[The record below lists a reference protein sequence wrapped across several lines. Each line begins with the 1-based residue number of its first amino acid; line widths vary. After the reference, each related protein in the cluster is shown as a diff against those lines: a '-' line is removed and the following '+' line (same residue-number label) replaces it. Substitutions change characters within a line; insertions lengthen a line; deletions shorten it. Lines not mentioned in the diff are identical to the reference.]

1 MNISKLEIFGFKSF
15 AKKETVLFN
24 SGITGIVGPNGCG
37 KTNIVDAIRWVLG
50 EQKTKRLRSS
60 KMEEV
65 IFNGASNVK
74 PLGLCEVFLTIE
86 NNKGL
91 LPVEYSEVEIG
102 RRLYRSGES
111 EYFINRN
118 NCRLKDISNLFVDT
132 GLTSDAYSVI
142 ELNMIEQIL
151 SDKDDSRR
159 NMFEEAAGVNKYKA
173 KRRST
178 LKKFDL
184 NSRDLERIDDI
195 IVEIQ
200 IQVKALDL
208 QLKRFKRHE
217 KLTNELQELEIDLA
231 SARAND
237 LANIIAPLEE
247 MLKKKNKLLQ
257 KNTSKKEVESVEFDN
272 ARDLYLKEKESLSKM
287 KAKVDNLTEKLLS
300 EIQEKNQESSRGV
313 GLLEDELQKKISQL
327 NQFDKDYIKI
337 VSNQD
342 VTKSLSDE
350 SKEKFKNKN
359 YTVIETDKK
368 YEKLKASIQDY
379 KDKIDKYR
387 KEQEFDFSKMDE
399 SIKKIKDKINNSN
412 LELENKENEV
422 NKAFIKMESIRAKLD
437 SDKFSKDDLFYEIKE
452 AEMKIAESKIKKT
465 QIEQNIIEKFGS
477 NVKLK
482 KLKEYNISDMVFRV
496 EKIKRSIDSI
506 GPINWAVKDEYE
518 EKSSRLN
525 NLLEQK
531 SDLIDAENNLKEA
544 IKKIDNVAQKQFLD
558 TYDKVKENFE
568 TMFTVFFN
576 GGKGSIELSDPSDP
590 LNSDIN
596 IFAQPPGKRN
606 NSLKMLSAGE
616 KSLTAIALL
625 FSIYQYKPS
634 PFCILDEIDAPLDD
648 INIKKFTDVFELWKT
663 GGALEIEEIK
673 KNDDEYHFNVTR
685 CKYAEMYNE
694 MGLKDIGQLL
704 SCNRD
709 YNFSVGFDKNLIL
722 ERKKTIMEGHS
733 CCTFRYSNKEKT

>member
-1 MNISKLEIFGFKSF
+1 MHISKLEIFGFKSF

-60 KMEEV
+60 KMEDV

-159 NMFEEAAGVNKYKA
+159 QMFEEAAGVNKYKA
-173 KRRST
+173 KRRSAM
-178 LKKFDL
+178 KKFDL

-195 IVEIQ
+195 IVEIE
-200 IQVKALDL
+200 IQVKGLDL

-217 KLTNELQELEIDLA
+217 KLTSELKDLEIGLA
-231 SARAND
+231 SARIND
-237 LANIIAPLEE
+237 LNNIIVPLEE
-247 MLKKKNKLLQ
+247 MLKKKNKVLQ

-272 ARDLYLKEKESLSKM
+272 SRNEYLKEKESLSKM
-287 KAKVDNLTEKLLS
+287 KAKVDKLTEKLLS
-300 EIQEKNQESSRGV
+300 EIQEKNQESSKGV
-313 GLLEDELQKKISQL
+313 GLLEDELQKKINQL

-350 SKEKFKNKN
+350 SREKFKNKN

-399 SIKKIKDKINNSN
+399 SIKKIQDQINSNN
-412 LELENKENEV
+412 LELEKKENDV

-452 AEMKIAESKIKKT
+452 SEMKIAESKIKKT
-465 QIEQNIIEKFGS
+465 QIEQNIIEKFGNDIVLS
-477 NVKLK
+477 D
-482 KLKEYNISDMVFRV
+482 LKEYNISDMVFRL

-506 GPINWAVKDEYE
+506 GPINWAVKDEHE
-518 EKSSRLN
+518 EKTARLN
-525 NLLEQK
+525 NLLQQRT
-531 SDLIDAENNLKEA
+531 DLIDAENNLKEA
-544 IKKIDNVAQKQFLD
+544 IKKIDLVAQDQFLD
-558 TYDKVKENFE
+558 TYNRVKENFE
-568 TMFTVFFN
+568 KMFTVFFN
-576 GGKGSIELSDPSDP
+576 GGKGTLELSDTNNP

-648 INIKKFTDVFELWKT
+648 INIIKFTDVIKNYSKT
-663 GGALEIEEIK
+663 TQFIM
-673 KNDDEYHFNVTR
+673 VTHNKLTMESAD
-685 CKYAEMYNE
+685 CIYGVTSEKQGISKLMSV
-694 MGLKDIGQLL
+694 D
-704 SCNRD
+704 
-709 YNFSVGFDKNLIL
+709 FS
-722 ERKKTIMEGHS
+722 
-733 CCTFRYSNKEKT
+733 

>member
-15 AKKETVLFN
+15 AKKETILFN

-159 NMFEEAAGVNKYKA
+159 KMFEEAAGVNKYKS
-173 KRRST
+173 KRQSA

-200 IQVKALDL
+200 LQVKALDL

-217 KLTNELQELEIDLA
+217 KLSSELKELEIDLS
-231 SARAND
+231 SARIMD
-237 LANIIAPLEE
+237 LDNIIVPLES
-247 MLKKKNKLLQ
+247 MLKKKNTLLK

-272 ARDLYLKEKESLSKM
+272 ARDAYLKEKEELSKM
-287 KAKVDNLTEKLLS
+287 KAKIDKLTENLLS
-300 EIQEKNQESSRGV
+300 EIQEKNQESSKGV
-313 GLLEDELQKKISQL
+313 GLLEDELQKKINQL

-337 VSNQD
+337 VSNKD
-342 VTKSLSDE
+342 VTKTLSTE

-368 YEKLKASIQDY
+368 YDKLKASIKDY

-387 KEQEFDFSKMDE
+387 KDKEFDFSKMDE
-399 SIKKIKDKINNSN
+399 SIKNIQDKINSN
-412 LELENKENEV
+412 NLDLEKKENDV
-422 NKAFIKMESIRAKLD
+422 NKAFINMETIRAKLD

-452 AEMKIAESKIKKT
+452 AEMKIAESNLKKS
-465 QIEQNIIEKFGS
+465 QIMQTMVEKFGKDI
-477 NVKLK
+477 KLK
-482 KLKEYNISDMVFRV
+482 SLKEYNISDMVFRV
-496 EKIKRSIDSI
+496 EKIKRSIESI
-506 GPINWAVKDEYE
+506 GPINWAVKDEHE
-518 EKSSRLN
+518 EKSARLN
-525 NLLEQK
+525 NLLNQK

-544 IKKIDNVAQKQFLD
+544 IKKIDNIAQEQFFE
-558 TYDKVKENFE
+558 TYNKVRDNFE
-568 TMFTVFFN
+568 KMFTVFFN
-576 GGKGSIELSDPSDP
+576 GGKGSLELSDPDDP

-648 INIKKFTDVFELWKT
+648 INIKKFTDVIKDYSKT
-663 GGALEIEEIK
+663 TQFIM
-673 KNDDEYHFNVTR
+673 VTHNKLTMESAD
-685 CKYAEMYNE
+685 CIYGVTAEKQGISKLMSI
-694 MGLKDIGQLL
+694 D
-704 SCNRD
+704 
-709 YNFSVGFDKNLIL
+709 FS
-722 ERKKTIMEGHS
+722 
-733 CCTFRYSNKEKT
+733 

>member
-1 MNISKLEIFGFKSF
+1 MHISKLEIFGFKSF
-15 AKKETVLFN
+15 AKKETVVFD

-60 KMEEV
+60 KMEDV

-159 NMFEEAAGVNKYKA
+159 QMFEEAAGVNKYKA
-173 KRRST
+173 KRRSA

-195 IVEIQ
+195 ILEIE

-217 KLTNELQELEIDLA
+217 KLTSELKELELDLA
-231 SARAND
+231 SARITD
-237 LANIIAPLEE
+237 LENVILPLEE
-247 MLKKKNKLLQ
+247 MLKKKNKVLQ
-257 KNTSKKEVESVEFDN
+257 KTTSKKEVESVEFDN
-272 ARDLYLKEKESLSKM
+272 SREAYLKEKESLATM
-287 KAKVDNLTEKLLS
+287 KAKVDKLTEKLLL
-300 EIQEKNQESSRGV
+300 EIQEKNLESSKGV

-342 VTKSLSDE
+342 VTKNLSDE
-350 SKEKFKNKN
+350 SREKFKNKN

-399 SIKKIKDKINNSN
+399 SIKKIQDQINSN
-412 LELENKENEV
+412 NLDLEKKENDV

-465 QIEQNIIEKFGS
+465 QIEQNIIEKFG
-477 NVKLK
+477 NDIVLRDVKD
-482 KLKEYNISDMVFRV
+482 YNISDMVFRV

-506 GPINWAVKDEYE
+506 GPINWAVKDEHE
-518 EKSSRLN
+518 EKTARLN

-531 SDLIDAENNLKEA
+531 ADLIDAENNLKEA
-544 IKKIDNVAQKQFLD
+544 IKKIDIVAQEQFFD
-558 TYDKVKENFE
+558 TYNQVKENFE

-576 GGKGSIELSDPSDP
+576 GGKGSIELSDPNDP

-648 INIKKFTDVFELWKT
+648 INIKKFTDVIKDYSKT
-663 GGALEIEEIK
+663 TQFIM
-673 KNDDEYHFNVTR
+673 VTHNKLTMESAD
-685 CKYAEMYNE
+685 CIYGVTAEKQGISKLMSI
-694 MGLKDIGQLL
+694 D
-704 SCNRD
+704 
-709 YNFSVGFDKNLIL
+709 FS
-722 ERKKTIMEGHS
+722 
-733 CCTFRYSNKEKT
+733 

>member
-231 SARAND
+231 SARTND

-257 KNTSKKEVESVEFDN
+257 KNNSKKEVESVEFDN

-287 KAKVDNLTEKLLS
+287 KAKVDDLTEKLLS

-648 INIKKFTDVFELWKT
+648 INIKKFTDVIKDYSKT
-663 GGALEIEEIK
+663 TQFIM
-673 KNDDEYHFNVTR
+673 VTHNKLTMESAD
-685 CKYAEMYNE
+685 CIYGVTAEKQGISKLMSI
-694 MGLKDIGQLL
+694 D
-704 SCNRD
+704 
-709 YNFSVGFDKNLIL
+709 FS
-722 ERKKTIMEGHS
+722 
-733 CCTFRYSNKEKT
+733 

>member
-15 AKKETVLFN
+15 AKKETILFN

-159 NMFEEAAGVNKYKA
+159 KMFEEAAGVNKYKS
-173 KRRST
+173 KRQSA

-195 IVEIQ
+195 IVEIKLK
-200 IQVKALDL
+200 VKALDL

-217 KLTNELQELEIDLA
+217 KLSSELKELEIDLS
-231 SARAND
+231 SARIMD
-237 LANIIAPLEE
+237 LDNIIVPLES
-247 MLKKKNKLLQ
+247 MLKKKNTLLK

-272 ARDLYLKEKESLSKM
+272 ARDAYLKEKEELSKM
-287 KAKVDNLTEKLLS
+287 KAKIDKLTENLLS
-300 EIQEKNQESSRGV
+300 EIQEKNQESSKGV
-313 GLLEDELQKKISQL
+313 GLLEDELQKKINQL

-337 VSNQD
+337 VSNKD
-342 VTKSLSDE
+342 ITKSLSTE

-368 YEKLKASIQDY
+368 YDKLKASIKDY

-387 KEQEFDFSKMDE
+387 KDKEFDFSKMDE
-399 SIKKIKDKINNSN
+399 SIKNIQDKINSN
-412 LELENKENEV
+412 NLDLEKKENDV
-422 NKAFIKMESIRAKLD
+422 NKAFINMETIRAKLD

-452 AEMKIAESKIKKT
+452 AEMKIAESNLKKS
-465 QIEQNIIEKFGS
+465 QIMQTMVEKFGKDI
-477 NVKLK
+477 KLK
-482 KLKEYNISDMVFRV
+482 SLKEYNISDMVFRL
-496 EKIKRSIDSI
+496 EKIKRSIESI
-506 GPINWAVKDEYE
+506 GPINWAVKDEHE
-518 EKSSRLN
+518 EKSARLN
-525 NLLEQK
+525 NLLNQK

-544 IKKIDNVAQKQFLD
+544 IKKIDNIAQEQFFE
-558 TYDKVKENFE
+558 TYNNVRDNFE

-576 GGKGSIELSDPSDP
+576 GGKGSLELSDPDDP

-648 INIKKFTDVFELWKT
+648 INIKKFTDVIKDYSKT
-663 GGALEIEEIK
+663 TQFIM
-673 KNDDEYHFNVTR
+673 VTHNKLTMESAD
-685 CKYAEMYNE
+685 CIYGVTAEKQGISKLMSI
-694 MGLKDIGQLL
+694 D
-704 SCNRD
+704 
-709 YNFSVGFDKNLIL
+709 FS
-722 ERKKTIMEGHS
+722 
-733 CCTFRYSNKEKT
+733 

>member
-15 AKKETVLFN
+15 AKKETILFN

-159 NMFEEAAGVNKYKA
+159 NMFEEAAGVNKYKS
-173 KRRST
+173 KRKSA

-217 KLTNELQELEIDLA
+217 KLTNELQELELDLA
-231 SARAND
+231 SARVAD

-272 ARDLYLKEKESLSKM
+272 ARDSYLNEKESLSKM
-287 KAKVDNLTEKLLS
+287 KAKVDSLTEKLLS

-342 VTKSLSDE
+342 VTKNLSDE

-399 SIKKIKDKINNSN
+399 SIKKIKDKINANN
-412 LELENKENEV
+412 LELENKENDV

-452 AEMKIAESKIKKT
+452 AEMKIAESKIKKN
-465 QIEQNIIEKFGS
+465 QIEQSVIEKFGS
-477 NVKLK
+477 DVKLK
-482 KLKEYNISDMVFRV
+482 HLKEYNISDMVFRI

-506 GPINWAVKDEYE
+506 GPINWAVKDEHE
-518 EKSSRLN
+518 EKSARLN
-525 NLLEQK
+525 NLLDQK

-544 IKKIDNVAQKQFLD
+544 IKKIDSVAQEQFLK
-558 TYDKVKENFE
+558 TYNEVKENFE

-576 GGKGSIELSDPSDP
+576 GGKGSIELSDGNDP

-648 INIKKFTDVFELWKT
+648 INIKKFTEVIKDYSKT
-663 GGALEIEEIK
+663 TQFIM
-673 KNDDEYHFNVTR
+673 VTHNKLTMESAD
-685 CKYAEMYNE
+685 CIYGVTAEKQGISKLMSI
-694 MGLKDIGQLL
+694 D
-704 SCNRD
+704 
-709 YNFSVGFDKNLIL
+709 FS
-722 ERKKTIMEGHS
+722 
-733 CCTFRYSNKEKT
+733 

>member
-231 SARAND
+231 SARTND

-452 AEMKIAESKIKKT
+452 AEMKIAESKIKKN
-465 QIEQNIIEKFGS
+465 QIEQNIVEKFGS

-648 INIKKFTDVFELWKT
+648 INIKKFTDVIKDYSKT
-663 GGALEIEEIK
+663 TQFIM
-673 KNDDEYHFNVTR
+673 VTHNKLTMESAD
-685 CKYAEMYNE
+685 CIYGVTAEKQGISKLMSI
-694 MGLKDIGQLL
+694 D
-704 SCNRD
+704 
-709 YNFSVGFDKNLIL
+709 FS
-722 ERKKTIMEGHS
+722 
-733 CCTFRYSNKEKT
+733 

>member
-15 AKKETVLFN
+15 AKKETILFN

-159 NMFEEAAGVNKYKA
+159 NMFEEAAGVNKYKS
-173 KRRST
+173 KRRSA

-217 KLTNELQELEIDLA
+217 KLTNELQELELDLA
-231 SARAND
+231 SARVAD

-272 ARDLYLKEKESLSKM
+272 ARDSYLNEKQSLSKM
-287 KAKVDNLTEKLLS
+287 KAKVDSLTEKLLS

-342 VTKSLSDE
+342 VTKNLSDE

-399 SIKKIKDKINNSN
+399 SIKKIKDKINANN
-412 LELENKENEV
+412 LELENKENDV

-452 AEMKIAESKIKKT
+452 AEMKIAESKIKKN
-465 QIEQNIIEKFGS
+465 QIEQSVIEKFGS
-477 NVKLK
+477 DVKLK
-482 KLKEYNISDMVFRV
+482 HLKEYNISDMVFRI

-506 GPINWAVKDEYE
+506 GPINWAVKDEHE
-518 EKSSRLN
+518 EKSARLN
-525 NLLEQK
+525 NLLDQK

-544 IKKIDNVAQKQFLD
+544 IKKIDSVAQEQFLK
-558 TYDKVKENFE
+558 TYNKVKENFE

-576 GGKGSIELSDPSDP
+576 GGKGSIELSDGNDP

-648 INIKKFTDVFELWKT
+648 INIKKFTEVIKDYSKT
-663 GGALEIEEIK
+663 TQFIM
-673 KNDDEYHFNVTR
+673 VTHNKLTMESAD
-685 CKYAEMYNE
+685 CIYGVTAEKQGISKLMSI
-694 MGLKDIGQLL
+694 D
-704 SCNRD
+704 
-709 YNFSVGFDKNLIL
+709 FS
-722 ERKKTIMEGHS
+722 
-733 CCTFRYSNKEKT
+733 

>member
-1 MNISKLEIFGFKSF
+1 MHISKLEIFGFKSF
-15 AKKETVLFN
+15 AKKETVVFD

-60 KMEEV
+60 KMEDV

-74 PLGLCEVFLTIE
+74 PLGLCEVYLTIE

-159 NMFEEAAGVNKYKA
+159 QMFEEAAGVNKYKA
-173 KRRST
+173 KRRSA

-195 IVEIQ
+195 ILEIE

-217 KLTNELQELEIDLA
+217 KLTSELKELELDLA
-231 SARAND
+231 SARITD
-237 LANIIAPLEE
+237 LENVILPLEE
-247 MLKKKNKLLQ
+247 MLKKKNKVLQ
-257 KNTSKKEVESVEFDN
+257 KTTSEKEVESVEFDN
-272 ARDLYLKEKESLSKM
+272 SREAYLKEKESLATM
-287 KAKVDNLTEKLLS
+287 KAKVDKLTEKLLL
-300 EIQEKNQESSRGV
+300 EIQEKNIESSKGV

-342 VTKSLSDE
+342 VTNSLSDE

-399 SIKKIKDKINNSN
+399 SIKKIQDQINSN
-412 LELENKENEV
+412 NLDLEKKENDV

-465 QIEQNIIEKFGS
+465 QIEQNIIEKFG
-477 NVKLK
+477 NDIVLRDVKD
-482 KLKEYNISDMVFRV
+482 YNISDMVFRV

-506 GPINWAVKDEYE
+506 GPINWAVKDEHE
-518 EKSSRLN
+518 QKTARLN

-531 SDLIDAENNLKEA
+531 ADLIDAENNLKEA
-544 IKKIDNVAQKQFLD
+544 IKKIDIVAQEQFFD
-558 TYDKVKENFE
+558 TYNQVKENFE

-576 GGKGSIELSDPSDP
+576 GGKGSIELSDPNDP

-648 INIKKFTDVFELWKT
+648 INIKKFTDVIKDYSKT
-663 GGALEIEEIK
+663 TQFIM
-673 KNDDEYHFNVTR
+673 VTHNKLTMESAD
-685 CKYAEMYNE
+685 CIYGVTAEKQGISKLMSI
-694 MGLKDIGQLL
+694 D
-704 SCNRD
+704 
-709 YNFSVGFDKNLIL
+709 FS
-722 ERKKTIMEGHS
+722 
-733 CCTFRYSNKEKT
+733 

>member
-237 LANIIAPLEE
+237 LANIITPLEE

-300 EIQEKNQESSRGV
+300 EIQEKNLESSRGV

-342 VTKSLSDE
+342 ITKSLSDE

-465 QIEQNIIEKFGS
+465 QIEQNIVEKFGS

-544 IKKIDNVAQKQFLD
+544 IKKIDDVAQKQFLD

-576 GGKGSIELSDPSDP
+576 GGKGSIELSDPIDP

-648 INIKKFTDVFELWKT
+648 INIKKFTDVIKDYSKT
-663 GGALEIEEIK
+663 TQFIM
-673 KNDDEYHFNVTR
+673 VTHNKLTMESAD
-685 CKYAEMYNE
+685 CIYGVTAEKQGISKLMSI
-694 MGLKDIGQLL
+694 D
-704 SCNRD
+704 
-709 YNFSVGFDKNLIL
+709 FS
-722 ERKKTIMEGHS
+722 
-733 CCTFRYSNKEKT
+733 

>member
-1 MNISKLEIFGFKSF
+1 MHISKLEIFGFKSF

-60 KMEEV
+60 KMEDV

-74 PLGLCEVFLTIE
+74 PLGLCEVYLTIE

-159 NMFEEAAGVNKYKA
+159 QMFEEAAGVNKYKA
-173 KRRST
+173 KRRSAM
-178 LKKFDL
+178 KKFDL

-195 IVEIQ
+195 IVEIE

-217 KLTNELQELEIDLA
+217 KLTNELKELELDLA
-231 SARAND
+231 SARIND
-237 LANIIAPLEE
+237 LNNIISPLEE
-247 MLKKKNKLLQ
+247 MLKKKNNLLQ
-257 KNTSKKEVESVEFDN
+257 KNTSKKEIETVEFDN
-272 ARDLYLKEKESLSKM
+272 ARDKYLNEKESLSKM
-287 KAKVDNLTEKLLS
+287 KAEVDKLTEKLLS
-300 EIQEKNQESSRGV
+300 EIQEKNQESSKGV
-313 GLLEDELQKKISQL
+313 GLLEDELQKKIEQL
-327 NQFDKDYIKI
+327 NQFDTDYIKI
-337 VSNQD
+337 VSECN
-342 VTKSLSDE
+342 E
-350 SKEKFKNKN
+350 CGKNI
-359 YTVIETDKK
+359 IETDKK
-368 YEKLKASIQDY
+368 YEKLKASIEDY
-379 KDKIDKYR
+379 RDKIDEYK
-387 KEQEFDFSKMDE
+387 KEKEFDFSKMDA
-399 SIKKIKDKINNSN
+399 SIKKIQDQINSNN

-437 SDKFSKDDLFYEIKE
+437 SEKFSKDDLFYEIKE

-465 QIEQNIIEKFGS
+465 QIEQNISEKFGNDVVFS
-477 NVKLK
+477 D
-482 KLKEYNISDMVFRV
+482 LKEYNISDMVFRV

-506 GPINWAVKDEYE
+506 GPINWAVKDEHE
-518 EKSSRLN
+518 EKTERLN
-525 NLLEQK
+525 NLLQQR

-544 IKKIDNVAQKQFLD
+544 IKKIDIVAEEQFLD
-558 TYDKVKENFE
+558 TYNQVKENFE
-568 TMFTVFFN
+568 KMFTVFFN
-576 GGKGSIELSDPSDP
+576 GGKGTIELSDQNDP

-648 INIKKFTDVFELWKT
+648 INIKKFTDVIKDYSKT
-663 GGALEIEEIK
+663 TQFIM
-673 KNDDEYHFNVTR
+673 VTHNKLTMESAD
-685 CKYAEMYNE
+685 CIYGVTAEKQGISKLMSI
-694 MGLKDIGQLL
+694 D
-704 SCNRD
+704 
-709 YNFSVGFDKNLIL
+709 FS
-722 ERKKTIMEGHS
+722 
-733 CCTFRYSNKEKT
+733 

>member
-231 SARAND
+231 SARTND

-387 KEQEFDFSKMDE
+387 REQEFDFSKMDE
-399 SIKKIKDKINNSN
+399 SIKKIKDKINKSN

-465 QIEQNIIEKFGS
+465 QIEQNIVEKFGS

-648 INIKKFTDVFELWKT
+648 INIKKFTDVIKDYSKT
-663 GGALEIEEIK
+663 TQFIM
-673 KNDDEYHFNVTR
+673 VTHNKLTMESAD
-685 CKYAEMYNE
+685 CIYGVTAEKQGISKLMSI
-694 MGLKDIGQLL
+694 D
-704 SCNRD
+704 
-709 YNFSVGFDKNLIL
+709 FS
-722 ERKKTIMEGHS
+722 
-733 CCTFRYSNKEKT
+733 

>member
-1 MNISKLEIFGFKSF
+1 MHISKLEIFGFKSF
-15 AKKETVLFN
+15 AKKETVVFD

-60 KMEEV
+60 KMEDV

-159 NMFEEAAGVNKYKA
+159 QMFEEAAGVNKYKA
-173 KRRST
+173 KRKSALR
-178 LKKFDL
+178 KFDL

-195 IVEIQ
+195 ILEIE

-217 KLTNELQELEIDLA
+217 KLTSELKELELDLA
-231 SARAND
+231 SARMTD
-237 LANIIAPLEE
+237 LENVILPLEE
-247 MLKKKNKLLQ
+247 MLKKKNKVLQ
-257 KNTSKKEVESVEFDN
+257 KTNSKKEVESVEFDN
-272 ARDLYLKEKESLSKM
+272 SREAYLKEKESLATM
-287 KAKVDNLTEKLLS
+287 KAKVDKLTEKLLL
-300 EIQEKNQESSRGV
+300 EIQEKNLESSKGV

-342 VTKSLSDE
+342 VTNSLSDE
-350 SKEKFKNKN
+350 SKEKFKNNN

-368 YEKLKASIQDY
+368 YEKLKASIEDY

-399 SIKKIKDKINNSN
+399 SIKKIQDQINSNN
-412 LELENKENEV
+412 LELEKKENDV

-465 QIEQNIIEKFGS
+465 QIEQNIIEKFG
-477 NVKLK
+477 NDVVLRDVKD
-482 KLKEYNISDMVFRV
+482 YNISDMVFRV

-506 GPINWAVKDEYE
+506 GPINWAVKDEHE
-518 EKSSRLN
+518 EKTARLN

-531 SDLIDAENNLKEA
+531 ADLIDAENNLKEA
-544 IKKIDNVAQKQFLD
+544 IKKIDMVAQEQFFD
-558 TYDKVKENFE
+558 TYNQVKENFE
-568 TMFTVFFN
+568 KMFTVFFN
-576 GGKGSIELSDPSDP
+576 GGKGSIELSDPNDP

-606 NSLKMLSAGE
+606 NTLKMLSAGE
-616 KSLTAIALL
+616 KSLTAIPLL

-648 INIKKFTDVFELWKT
+648 INIKKFTDVIKDYSKT
-663 GGALEIEEIK
+663 TQFIM
-673 KNDDEYHFNVTR
+673 VTHNKLTMESAD
-685 CKYAEMYNE
+685 CIYGVTAEKQGISKLMSI
-694 MGLKDIGQLL
+694 D
-704 SCNRD
+704 
-709 YNFSVGFDKNLIL
+709 FS
-722 ERKKTIMEGHS
+722 
-733 CCTFRYSNKEKT
+733 

>member
-1 MNISKLEIFGFKSF
+1 MHISKLEIFGFKSF

-24 SGITGIVGPNGCG
+24 SGIIGIVGRNGCG

-60 KMEEV
+60 KMEDV

-86 NNKGL
+86 NNRGL
-91 LPVEYSEVEIG
+91 LPVEFSEVEIG

-159 NMFEEAAGVNKYKA
+159 QMFEEAAGVNKYKA
-173 KRRST
+173 KRRSAM
-178 LKKFDL
+178 KKFDL

-195 IVEIQ
+195 IVEIE

-217 KLTNELQELEIDLA
+217 KLTNELKELELDLA
-231 SARAND
+231 SARIND
-237 LANIIAPLEE
+237 LNNIIRPLEE
-247 MLKKKNKLLQ
+247 MLKKKNSLLQ
-257 KNTSKKEVESVEFDN
+257 KNTSKKEIETVEFDN
-272 ARDLYLKEKESLSKM
+272 ARDKYLNEKESLSKM
-287 KAKVDNLTEKLLS
+287 KAEVDKLTEKLLS
-300 EIQEKNQESSRGV
+300 EIQEKNQESSKGV
-313 GLLEDELQKKISQL
+313 GLLEDELQKKIEQL
-327 NQFDKDYIKI
+327 NQFDTDYIKI
-337 VSNQD
+337 VSECN
-342 VTKSLSDE
+342 E
-350 SKEKFKNKN
+350 CGKNI
-359 YTVIETDKK
+359 IETDKK
-368 YEKLKASIQDY
+368 YEKLKASIEDY
-379 KDKIDKYR
+379 RDKIDEYK
-387 KEQEFDFSKMDE
+387 KEKEFDFSKMDA
-399 SIKKIKDKINNSN
+399 SIKKIQDQINSNN

-437 SDKFSKDDLFYEIKE
+437 SEKFSKDDLFYEIKE

-465 QIEQNIIEKFGS
+465 QIEQNISEKFGNDVVLS
-477 NVKLK
+477 D
-482 KLKEYNISDMVFRV
+482 LKEYNISDMVFRV

-506 GPINWAVKDEYE
+506 GPINWAVKDEHE
-518 EKSSRLN
+518 EKTERLN
-525 NLLEQK
+525 NLLQQR

-544 IKKIDNVAQKQFLD
+544 IKKIDIVAEEQFLD
-558 TYDKVKENFE
+558 TYNQVKENFE
-568 TMFTVFFN
+568 KMFTVFFN
-576 GGKGSIELSDPSDP
+576 GGKGTIELSDRNDP

-648 INIKKFTDVFELWKT
+648 INIKKFTDVIKDYSKT
-663 GGALEIEEIK
+663 TQFIM
-673 KNDDEYHFNVTR
+673 VTHNKLTMESAD
-685 CKYAEMYNE
+685 CIYGVTAEKQGISKLMSI
-694 MGLKDIGQLL
+694 D
-704 SCNRD
+704 
-709 YNFSVGFDKNLIL
+709 FS
-722 ERKKTIMEGHS
+722 
-733 CCTFRYSNKEKT
+733 

>member
-15 AKKETVLFN
+15 AKKETILFN

-74 PLGLCEVFLTIE
+74 PLGLCEVFLTIK

-159 NMFEEAAGVNKYKA
+159 KMFEEAAGVNKYKS
-173 KRRST
+173 KRQSA

-200 IQVKALDL
+200 LQVKALDL

-217 KLTNELQELEIDLA
+217 KLSSELKELEIDLS
-231 SARAND
+231 SARIMD
-237 LANIIAPLEE
+237 LDNIIVPLES
-247 MLKKKNKLLQ
+247 MLKKKNTLLK

-272 ARDLYLKEKESLSKM
+272 ARDAYLKEKEELSKM
-287 KAKVDNLTEKLLS
+287 KAKIDKLTENLLS
-300 EIQEKNQESSRGV
+300 EIQEKNQESSKGV
-313 GLLEDELQKKISQL
+313 GLLEDELQKKINQL

-337 VSNQD
+337 VSNKD
-342 VTKSLSDE
+342 VTKTLSTE

-368 YEKLKASIQDY
+368 YDKLKASIKDY

-387 KEQEFDFSKMDE
+387 KDKEFDFSKMDE
-399 SIKKIKDKINNSN
+399 SIKNIQDKINSN
-412 LELENKENEV
+412 NLDLEKKENDV
-422 NKAFIKMESIRAKLD
+422 NKAFINMETIRAKLD

-452 AEMKIAESKIKKT
+452 AEMKIAESNLKKS
-465 QIEQNIIEKFGS
+465 QIMQAMVEKFGKDI
-477 NVKLK
+477 KLK
-482 KLKEYNISDMVFRV
+482 SLKEYNISDMVFRV
-496 EKIKRSIDSI
+496 EKIKRSIESI
-506 GPINWAVKDEYE
+506 GPINWAVKDEHE
-518 EKSSRLN
+518 EKSARLN
-525 NLLEQK
+525 NLLNQK

-544 IKKIDNVAQKQFLD
+544 IKKIDNIAQEQFFE
-558 TYDKVKENFE
+558 TYNKVRDNFE

-576 GGKGSIELSDPSDP
+576 GGKGSLELSDPDDP

-648 INIKKFTDVFELWKT
+648 INIKKFTDVIKDYSKT
-663 GGALEIEEIK
+663 TQFIM
-673 KNDDEYHFNVTR
+673 VTHNKLTMESAD
-685 CKYAEMYNE
+685 CIYGVTAEKQGISKLMSI
-694 MGLKDIGQLL
+694 D
-704 SCNRD
+704 
-709 YNFSVGFDKNLIL
+709 FS
-722 ERKKTIMEGHS
+722 
-733 CCTFRYSNKEKT
+733 

>member
-1 MNISKLEIFGFKSF
+1 
-15 AKKETVLFN
+15 
-24 SGITGIVGPNGCG
+24 
-37 KTNIVDAIRWVLG
+37 
-50 EQKTKRLRSS
+50 
-60 KMEEV
+60 
-65 IFNGASNVK
+65 
-74 PLGLCEVFLTIE
+74 
-86 NNKGL
+86 
-91 LPVEYSEVEIG
+91 
-102 RRLYRSGES
+102 
-111 EYFINRN
+111 
-118 NCRLKDISNLFVDT
+118 
-132 GLTSDAYSVI
+132 
-142 ELNMIEQIL
+142 
-151 SDKDDSRR
+151 
-159 NMFEEAAGVNKYKA
+159 MFEEAAGVNKYKA
-173 KRRST
+173 KRRSA

-195 IVEIQ
+195 ILEIE

-217 KLTNELQELEIDLA
+217 KLTSELKELELDLA
-231 SARAND
+231 SARITD
-237 LANIIAPLEE
+237 LENVILPLEE
-247 MLKKKNKLLQ
+247 MLKKKNKVLQ
-257 KNTSKKEVESVEFDN
+257 KTTSKKEVESVEFDN
-272 ARDLYLKEKESLSKM
+272 SREAYLKEKESLATM
-287 KAKVDNLTEKLLS
+287 KAKVDKLTEKLLS
-300 EIQEKNQESSRGV
+300 EIQEKNQESSKGV
-313 GLLEDELQKKISQL
+313 GLLEDELQKKINQL

-350 SKEKFKNKN
+350 SREKFKNKN

-399 SIKKIKDKINNSN
+399 SIKKIQDQINSN
-412 LELENKENEV
+412 NLDLEKKENDV

-465 QIEQNIIEKFGS
+465 QIEQNIIEKFG
-477 NVKLK
+477 NDVVLRDVKD
-482 KLKEYNISDMVFRV
+482 YNISDMVFRV

-506 GPINWAVKDEYE
+506 GPINWAVKDEHE
-518 EKSSRLN
+518 EKTARLN

-531 SDLIDAENNLKEA
+531 ADLIDAENNLKEA
-544 IKKIDNVAQKQFLD
+544 IKKIDIVAQEQFFD
-558 TYDKVKENFE
+558 TYNQVKENFE

-576 GGKGSIELSDPSDP
+576 GGKGSIELSDPNDP

-648 INIKKFTDVFELWKT
+648 INIKKFTDVIKDYSKT
-663 GGALEIEEIK
+663 TQFIM
-673 KNDDEYHFNVTR
+673 VTHNKLTMESAD
-685 CKYAEMYNE
+685 CIYGVTAEKQGISKLMSI
-694 MGLKDIGQLL
+694 D
-704 SCNRD
+704 
-709 YNFSVGFDKNLIL
+709 FS
-722 ERKKTIMEGHS
+722 
-733 CCTFRYSNKEKT
+733 

>member
-173 KRRST
+173 KRKST

-231 SARAND
+231 SARTND

-465 QIEQNIIEKFGS
+465 QIEQNIVEKFGS

-648 INIKKFTDVFELWKT
+648 INIKKFTDVIKDYSKT
-663 GGALEIEEIK
+663 TQFIM
-673 KNDDEYHFNVTR
+673 VTHNKLTMESAD
-685 CKYAEMYNE
+685 CIYGVTAEKQGISKLMSI
-694 MGLKDIGQLL
+694 D
-704 SCNRD
+704 
-709 YNFSVGFDKNLIL
+709 FS
-722 ERKKTIMEGHS
+722 
-733 CCTFRYSNKEKT
+733 

>member
-15 AKKETVLFN
+15 AKKETILFN

-159 NMFEEAAGVNKYKA
+159 NMFEEAAGVNKYKS
-173 KRRST
+173 KRRSA

-217 KLTNELQELEIDLA
+217 KLTNELQELELDLA
-231 SARAND
+231 SARVAD

-272 ARDLYLKEKESLSKM
+272 ARDSYLNEKESLSKM
-287 KAKVDNLTEKLLS
+287 KAKVDSLTEKLLS

-342 VTKSLSDE
+342 VTKNLSDE

-399 SIKKIKDKINNSN
+399 SIKKIKDKINANN
-412 LELENKENEV
+412 LELEKKENDV

-452 AEMKIAESKIKKT
+452 AEMKIAESKIKKN
-465 QIEQNIIEKFGS
+465 QIEQSFIEKFGS
-477 NVKLK
+477 DVKLK
-482 KLKEYNISDMVFRV
+482 HLKEYNISDMVFRI

-506 GPINWAVKDEYE
+506 GPINWAVKDEHE
-518 EKSSRLN
+518 EKSARLN
-525 NLLEQK
+525 NLLDQK

-544 IKKIDNVAQKQFLD
+544 IKKIDSVAQEQFLK
-558 TYDKVKENFE
+558 TYNEVKENFE

-576 GGKGSIELSDPSDP
+576 GGKGSIELSDGNDP

-648 INIKKFTDVFELWKT
+648 INIKKFTEVIKDYSKT
-663 GGALEIEEIK
+663 TQFIM
-673 KNDDEYHFNVTR
+673 VTHNKLTMESAD
-685 CKYAEMYNE
+685 CIYGVTAEKQGISKLMSI
-694 MGLKDIGQLL
+694 D
-704 SCNRD
+704 
-709 YNFSVGFDKNLIL
+709 FS
-722 ERKKTIMEGHS
+722 
-733 CCTFRYSNKEKT
+733 

>member
-15 AKKETVLFN
+15 AKKETILFN

-159 NMFEEAAGVNKYKA
+159 KMFEEAAGVNKYKS
-173 KRRST
+173 KRQSA

-200 IQVKALDL
+200 LQVKALDL

-217 KLTNELQELEIDLA
+217 KLSSELKELEIDLS
-231 SARAND
+231 SARIMD
-237 LANIIAPLEE
+237 LDNIIVPLES
-247 MLKKKNKLLQ
+247 MLKKKNTLLK

-272 ARDLYLKEKESLSKM
+272 ARDAYLKEKEELSKM
-287 KAKVDNLTEKLLS
+287 KAKIDKLTENLLS
-300 EIQEKNQESSRGV
+300 EIQEKNQESSKGV
-313 GLLEDELQKKISQL
+313 GLLEDELQKKINQL

-337 VSNQD
+337 VSNKD
-342 VTKSLSDE
+342 VTKTLSTE

-368 YEKLKASIQDY
+368 YDKLKASIKDY

-387 KEQEFDFSKMDE
+387 KDKEFDFSKMDE
-399 SIKKIKDKINNSN
+399 SIKNIQDKINSN
-412 LELENKENEV
+412 NLDLEKKENDV
-422 NKAFIKMESIRAKLD
+422 NKAFINMETIRAKLD

-452 AEMKIAESKIKKT
+452 AEMKIAESNLKKS
-465 QIEQNIIEKFGS
+465 QIMQTMVEKFGKDI
-477 NVKLK
+477 KLK
-482 KLKEYNISDMVFRV
+482 SLKEYNISDMVFRL
-496 EKIKRSIDSI
+496 EKIKRSIESI
-506 GPINWAVKDEYE
+506 GPINWAVKDEHE
-518 EKSSRLN
+518 EKSARLN
-525 NLLEQK
+525 NLLNQK

-544 IKKIDNVAQKQFLD
+544 IKKIDNIAQEQFFE
-558 TYDKVKENFE
+558 TYNKVRDNFE

-576 GGKGSIELSDPSDP
+576 GGKGSLELSDPDNP

-648 INIKKFTDVFELWKT
+648 INIKKFTDVIKDYSKT
-663 GGALEIEEIK
+663 TQFIM
-673 KNDDEYHFNVTR
+673 VTHNKLTMESAD
-685 CKYAEMYNE
+685 CIYGVTAEKQGISKLMSI
-694 MGLKDIGQLL
+694 D
-704 SCNRD
+704 
-709 YNFSVGFDKNLIL
+709 FS
-722 ERKKTIMEGHS
+722 
-733 CCTFRYSNKEKT
+733 

>member
-237 LANIIAPLEE
+237 LANIITPLEE

-300 EIQEKNQESSRGV
+300 EIQEKNLESSRGV

-422 NKAFIKMESIRAKLD
+422 NKAFIRMESIRAKLD

-465 QIEQNIIEKFGS
+465 QIEQNIVEKFGS

-544 IKKIDNVAQKQFLD
+544 IKKIDDVAQKQFLD

-576 GGKGSIELSDPSDP
+576 GGKGSIELSDPIDP

-648 INIKKFTDVFELWKT
+648 INIKKFTDVIKDYSKT
-663 GGALEIEEIK
+663 TQFIM
-673 KNDDEYHFNVTR
+673 VTHNKLTMESAD
-685 CKYAEMYNE
+685 CIYGVTAEKQGISKLMSI
-694 MGLKDIGQLL
+694 D
-704 SCNRD
+704 
-709 YNFSVGFDKNLIL
+709 FS
-722 ERKKTIMEGHS
+722 
-733 CCTFRYSNKEKT
+733 

>member
-1 MNISKLEIFGFKSF
+1 MHISKLEIFGFKSF
-15 AKKETVLFN
+15 AKKETVVFD

-60 KMEEV
+60 KMEDV

-159 NMFEEAAGVNKYKA
+159 QMFEEAAGVNKYKA
-173 KRRST
+173 KRKSALR
-178 LKKFDL
+178 KFDL

-195 IVEIQ
+195 ILEIE

-217 KLTNELQELEIDLA
+217 KLTSELKELELDLA
-231 SARAND
+231 SARMTD
-237 LANIIAPLEE
+237 LENVILPLEE
-247 MLKKKNKLLQ
+247 MLKKKNKVLQ
-257 KNTSKKEVESVEFDN
+257 KTNSKKEVESVEFDN
-272 ARDLYLKEKESLSKM
+272 SREAYLKEKESLATM
-287 KAKVDNLTEKLLS
+287 KAKVDKLTEKLLL
-300 EIQEKNQESSRGV
+300 EIQEKNLESSKGV

-342 VTKSLSDE
+342 VNNSLSDE
-350 SKEKFKNKN
+350 SKEKFKNNN

-368 YEKLKASIQDY
+368 YEKLKASIEDY

-399 SIKKIKDKINNSN
+399 SIKKIQDQINSNN
-412 LELENKENEV
+412 LELEKKENDV

-465 QIEQNIIEKFGS
+465 QIEQNIIEKFG
-477 NVKLK
+477 NDVVLRDVKD
-482 KLKEYNISDMVFRV
+482 YNISDMVFRV

-506 GPINWAVKDEYE
+506 GPINWAVKDEHE
-518 EKSSRLN
+518 EKTARLN

-531 SDLIDAENNLKEA
+531 ADLIDAENNLKEA
-544 IKKIDNVAQKQFLD
+544 IKKIDMVAQEQFFD
-558 TYDKVKENFE
+558 TYNQVKENFE
-568 TMFTVFFN
+568 KMFTVFFN
-576 GGKGSIELSDPSDP
+576 GGKGSIELSDPNDP

-606 NSLKMLSAGE
+606 NTLKMLSAGE

-648 INIKKFTDVFELWKT
+648 INIKKFTDVIKDYSKT
-663 GGALEIEEIK
+663 TQFIM
-673 KNDDEYHFNVTR
+673 VTHNKLTMESAD
-685 CKYAEMYNE
+685 CIYGVTAEKQGISKLMSI
-694 MGLKDIGQLL
+694 D
-704 SCNRD
+704 
-709 YNFSVGFDKNLIL
+709 FS
-722 ERKKTIMEGHS
+722 
-733 CCTFRYSNKEKT
+733 

>member
-15 AKKETVLFN
+15 AKKETILFN

-159 NMFEEAAGVNKYKA
+159 KMFEEAAGVNKYKS
-173 KRRST
+173 KRQSA

-200 IQVKALDL
+200 LQVKALDL

-217 KLTNELQELEIDLA
+217 KLSSELKELEIDLS
-231 SARAND
+231 SARIMD
-237 LANIIAPLEE
+237 LDNIIVPLES
-247 MLKKKNKLLQ
+247 MLKKKNTLLK

-272 ARDLYLKEKESLSKM
+272 ARDAYLKEKEELSKM
-287 KAKVDNLTEKLLS
+287 KAKIDKLTENLLS
-300 EIQEKNQESSRGV
+300 EIQEKNQESSKGV
-313 GLLEDELQKKISQL
+313 GLLEDELQKKINQL

-337 VSNQD
+337 VSNKD
-342 VTKSLSDE
+342 VTKTLSTE

-368 YEKLKASIQDY
+368 YDKLKASIKDY

-387 KEQEFDFSKMDE
+387 KDKEFDFSKMDE
-399 SIKKIKDKINNSN
+399 SIKNIQDKINSN
-412 LELENKENEV
+412 NLDLEKKENDV
-422 NKAFIKMESIRAKLD
+422 NKAFINMETIRAKLD

-452 AEMKIAESKIKKT
+452 AEMKIAESNLKKS
-465 QIEQNIIEKFGS
+465 QIMQTMVEKFGKDI
-477 NVKLK
+477 KLK
-482 KLKEYNISDMVFRV
+482 SLKQYNISDMVFRV
-496 EKIKRSIDSI
+496 EKIKRSIESI
-506 GPINWAVKDEYE
+506 GPINWAVKDEHE
-518 EKSSRLN
+518 EKSARLN
-525 NLLEQK
+525 NLLNQK

-544 IKKIDNVAQKQFLD
+544 IKKIDNIAQEQFFE
-558 TYDKVKENFE
+558 TYNKVRDNFE

-576 GGKGSIELSDPSDP
+576 GGKGSLELSDPDDP

-648 INIKKFTDVFELWKT
+648 INIKKFTDV
-663 GGALEIEEIK
+663 IK
-673 KNDDEYHFNVTR
+673 DYSKSTQFIMVTHNKLTMESAD
-685 CKYAEMYNE
+685 CIYGVTAEKQGISKLMSI
-694 MGLKDIGQLL
+694 D
-704 SCNRD
+704 
-709 YNFSVGFDKNLIL
+709 FS
-722 ERKKTIMEGHS
+722 
-733 CCTFRYSNKEKT
+733 

>member
-1 MNISKLEIFGFKSF
+1 MHISKLEIFGFKSF

-60 KMEEV
+60 KMEDV

-159 NMFEEAAGVNKYKA
+159 QMFEEAAGVNKYKA
-173 KRRST
+173 KRRSAM
-178 LKKFDL
+178 KKFDL

-195 IVEIQ
+195 IVEIE

-217 KLTNELQELEIDLA
+217 KLTNELKDLELDLA
-231 SARAND
+231 SARIND
-237 LANIIAPLEE
+237 LNNIIAPLEE
-247 MLKKKNKLLQ
+247 MLKKKNKVLQ
-257 KNTSKKEVESVEFDN
+257 KNTSKKEVESIEFDN
-272 ARDLYLKEKESLSKM
+272 SRNEYLKEKESLSKM
-287 KAKVDNLTEKLLS
+287 KAKVDKLTEKLLS
-300 EIQEKNQESSRGV
+300 EIQEKNQESSKGV
-313 GLLEDELQKKISQL
+313 GLLEDELQKKINQL

-342 VTKSLSDE
+342 VTKNLSDE
-350 SKEKFKNKN
+350 SREKFKNKN

-399 SIKKIKDKINNSN
+399 SIKKIQDQINSNN
-412 LELENKENEV
+412 LELEKKENDV

-465 QIEQNIIEKFGS
+465 QIEQNVIEKFGNDVVLS
-477 NVKLK
+477 DLK
-482 KLKEYNISDMVFRV
+482 KYNISDMVFRV

-518 EKSSRLN
+518 EKTARLN
-525 NLLEQK
+525 NLLQQR

-544 IKKIDNVAQKQFLD
+544 IKKIDIVAQDQFLD
-558 TYDKVKENFE
+558 TYNQVKENFE
-568 TMFTVFFN
+568 KMFTVFFN
-576 GGKGSIELSDPSDP
+576 GGKGTIELSDPNDP

-648 INIKKFTDVFELWKT
+648 INIKKFTDVIKNYSKT
-663 GGALEIEEIK
+663 TQFIM
-673 KNDDEYHFNVTR
+673 VTHNKLTMESAD
-685 CKYAEMYNE
+685 CIYGVTAEKQGISKLMSI
-694 MGLKDIGQLL
+694 D
-704 SCNRD
+704 
-709 YNFSVGFDKNLIL
+709 FS
-722 ERKKTIMEGHS
+722 
-733 CCTFRYSNKEKT
+733 

>member
-1 MNISKLEIFGFKSF
+1 MHISKLEIFGFKSF
-15 AKKETVLFN
+15 AKKETVVFD

-60 KMEEV
+60 KMEDV

-159 NMFEEAAGVNKYKA
+159 QMFEEAAGVNKYKT
-173 KRRST
+173 KRRSA

-195 IVEIQ
+195 ILEIE

-217 KLTNELQELEIDLA
+217 KLTSELKELELDLA
-231 SARAND
+231 SARITD
-237 LANIIAPLEE
+237 LENVILPLEE
-247 MLKKKNKLLQ
+247 MLKKKNKVLQ
-257 KNTSKKEVESVEFDN
+257 KTTSKKEVESVEFDN
-272 ARDLYLKEKESLSKM
+272 SREAYLKEKESLVTM
-287 KAKVDNLTEKLLS
+287 KAKVDKLTEKLLS
-300 EIQEKNQESSRGV
+300 EIQEKNQESSKGV
-313 GLLEDELQKKISQL
+313 GLLEEELQKKINQL

-342 VTKSLSDE
+342 ATKSLSDE
-350 SKEKFKNKN
+350 SREKFKNKN

-399 SIKKIKDKINNSN
+399 SIKKIQDQINSN
-412 LELENKENEV
+412 NLDLEKKENDV
-422 NKAFIKMESIRAKLD
+422 NKAFIKMETIRAKLD

-465 QIEQNIIEKFGS
+465 QIEQNIIEKFG
-477 NVKLK
+477 NDVVLRDVKD
-482 KLKEYNISDMVFRV
+482 YNISDMVFRV

-506 GPINWAVKDEYE
+506 GPINWAVKDEHE
-518 EKSSRLN
+518 EKTARLN

-531 SDLIDAENNLKEA
+531 ADLIDAENNLKEA
-544 IKKIDNVAQKQFLD
+544 IKKIDIVAQEQFFD
-558 TYDKVKENFE
+558 TYNQVKENFE

-576 GGKGSIELSDPSDP
+576 GGKGSIELSDPNDP

-648 INIKKFTDVFELWKT
+648 INIKKFTDV
-663 GGALEIEEIK
+663 I
-673 KNDDEYHFNVTR
+673 
-685 CKYAEMYNE
+685 
-694 MGLKDIGQLL
+694 KDISKTTQFIMVTHNKLTMESADCIYGVTAEKQGISKLM
-704 SCNRD
+704 SID
-709 YNFSVGFDKNLIL
+709 FS
-722 ERKKTIMEGHS
+722 
-733 CCTFRYSNKEKT
+733 

>member
-1 MNISKLEIFGFKSF
+1 MHISKLEIFGFKSF
-15 AKKETVLFN
+15 AKKETIVFD

-60 KMEEV
+60 KMEDV

-151 SDKDDSRR
+151 SNKDDSRR
-159 NMFEEAAGVNKYKA
+159 QMFEEAAGVNKYKA
-173 KRRST
+173 KRKSALR
-178 LKKFDL
+178 KFDL

-195 IVEIQ
+195 ILEIE

-217 KLTNELQELEIDLA
+217 KLTSELKELELDLA
-231 SARAND
+231 SARMTD
-237 LANIIAPLEE
+237 LENVILPLEE
-247 MLKKKNKLLQ
+247 MLKKKNKVLQ
-257 KNTSKKEVESVEFDN
+257 KTNSKKEVESVEFDN
-272 ARDLYLKEKESLSKM
+272 SREAYLKEKESLATM
-287 KAKVDNLTEKLLS
+287 KAKVDKLTEKLLL
-300 EIQEKNQESSRGV
+300 EIQEKNLESSKGV

-342 VTKSLSDE
+342 VTNSLSDE
-350 SKEKFKNKN
+350 SKEKFKNNN

-368 YEKLKASIQDY
+368 YEKLKASIEDY

-399 SIKKIKDKINNSN
+399 SIKKIQDQINSNN
-412 LELENKENEV
+412 LELEKKENDV

-465 QIEQNIIEKFGS
+465 QIEQNIIEKFG
-477 NVKLK
+477 NDVVLRDVKD
-482 KLKEYNISDMVFRV
+482 YNISDMVFRV

-506 GPINWAVKDEYE
+506 GPINWAVKDEHE
-518 EKSSRLN
+518 EKTARLN

-531 SDLIDAENNLKEA
+531 ADLIDAENNLKEA
-544 IKKIDNVAQKQFLD
+544 IKKIDMVAQEQFFD
-558 TYDKVKENFE
+558 TYNQVKENFE
-568 TMFTVFFN
+568 KMFTVFFN
-576 GGKGSIELSDPSDP
+576 GGKGSIELSDPNEP

-606 NSLKMLSAGE
+606 NTLKMLSAGE

-648 INIKKFTDVFELWKT
+648 INIKKFTDVIKDYSKT
-663 GGALEIEEIK
+663 TQFIM
-673 KNDDEYHFNVTR
+673 VTHNKLTMESAD
-685 CKYAEMYNE
+685 CIYGVTAEKQGISKLMSI
-694 MGLKDIGQLL
+694 D
-704 SCNRD
+704 
-709 YNFSVGFDKNLIL
+709 FS
-722 ERKKTIMEGHS
+722 
-733 CCTFRYSNKEKT
+733 

>member
-1 MNISKLEIFGFKSF
+1 MHISKLEIFGFKSF
-15 AKKETVLFN
+15 AKKETVVFD

-60 KMEEV
+60 KMEDV

-102 RRLYRSGES
+102 RRLYRTGES

-159 NMFEEAAGVNKYKA
+159 QMFEEAAGVNKYKA
-173 KRRST
+173 KRKSALR
-178 LKKFDL
+178 KFDL

-195 IVEIQ
+195 ILEIE

-217 KLTNELQELEIDLA
+217 KLTSELKELELDLA
-231 SARAND
+231 SARMTD
-237 LANIIAPLEE
+237 LENVILPLEE
-247 MLKKKNKLLQ
+247 MLKKKNKVLQ
-257 KNTSKKEVESVEFDN
+257 KTNSKKEVESVEFDN
-272 ARDLYLKEKESLSKM
+272 SREAYLKEKESLATM
-287 KAKVDNLTEKLLS
+287 KAKVDKLTEKLLL
-300 EIQEKNQESSRGV
+300 EIQEKNLESSKGV

-342 VTKSLSDE
+342 VTNSLSDE
-350 SKEKFKNKN
+350 SKEKFKNNN

-368 YEKLKASIQDY
+368 YEKLKASIEDY

-399 SIKKIKDKINNSN
+399 SIKKIQDQINSNN
-412 LELENKENEV
+412 LELEKKENDV

-465 QIEQNIIEKFGS
+465 QIEQNIIEKFG
-477 NVKLK
+477 NDVVLRDVKD
-482 KLKEYNISDMVFRV
+482 YNISDMVFRV

-506 GPINWAVKDEYE
+506 GPINWAVKDEHE
-518 EKSSRLN
+518 EKTARLN

-531 SDLIDAENNLKEA
+531 ADLIDAENNLKEA
-544 IKKIDNVAQKQFLD
+544 IKKIDMVAQEQFFD
-558 TYDKVKENFE
+558 TYNQVKENFE
-568 TMFTVFFN
+568 KMFTVFFN
-576 GGKGSIELSDPSDP
+576 GGKGSIELSDPNDP

-606 NSLKMLSAGE
+606 NTLKMLSAGE

-648 INIKKFTDVFELWKT
+648 INIKKFTDVIKDYSKT
-663 GGALEIEEIK
+663 TQFIM
-673 KNDDEYHFNVTR
+673 VTHNKLTMESAD
-685 CKYAEMYNE
+685 CIYGVTAEKQGISKLMSI
-694 MGLKDIGQLL
+694 D
-704 SCNRD
+704 
-709 YNFSVGFDKNLIL
+709 FS
-722 ERKKTIMEGHS
+722 
-733 CCTFRYSNKEKT
+733 

>member
-15 AKKETVLFN
+15 AKKETILFN

-159 NMFEEAAGVNKYKA
+159 NMFEEAAGVNKYKS
-173 KRRST
+173 KRRSA

-217 KLTNELQELEIDLA
+217 KLTNELQELELDLA
-231 SARAND
+231 SARVAD

-272 ARDLYLKEKESLSKM
+272 ARDSYLNEKESLSKM
-287 KAKVDNLTEKLLS
+287 KAKVDSLTEKLLS

-342 VTKSLSDE
+342 VTKNLSDE

-399 SIKKIKDKINNSN
+399 SIKKIKDKINANN
-412 LELENKENEV
+412 LELENKENDI

-452 AEMKIAESKIKKT
+452 AEMKIAESKIKKN
-465 QIEQNIIEKFGS
+465 QIEQSVIEKFGS
-477 NVKLK
+477 DVKLK
-482 KLKEYNISDMVFRV
+482 HLKEYNISDMVFRI

-506 GPINWAVKDEYE
+506 GPINWAVKDEHE
-518 EKSSRLN
+518 EKSARLN
-525 NLLEQK
+525 NLLDQK

-544 IKKIDNVAQKQFLD
+544 IKKIDSVAQEQFLK
-558 TYDKVKENFE
+558 TYNEVKENFE

-576 GGKGSIELSDPSDP
+576 GGKGSIELSDGNDP

-648 INIKKFTDVFELWKT
+648 INIKKFTEVIKDYSKT
-663 GGALEIEEIK
+663 TQFIM
-673 KNDDEYHFNVTR
+673 VTHNKLTMESAD
-685 CKYAEMYNE
+685 CIYGVTAEKQGISKLMSI
-694 MGLKDIGQLL
+694 D
-704 SCNRD
+704 
-709 YNFSVGFDKNLIL
+709 FS
-722 ERKKTIMEGHS
+722 
-733 CCTFRYSNKEKT
+733 

>member
-1 MNISKLEIFGFKSF
+1 MHISKLEIFGFKSF
-15 AKKETVLFN
+15 AKKETVVFD

-60 KMEEV
+60 KMEDV

-74 PLGLCEVFLTIE
+74 PLGLCEVYLTIE

-159 NMFEEAAGVNKYKA
+159 QMFEEAAGVNKYKA
-173 KRRST
+173 KRRSA

-195 IVEIQ
+195 ILEIE

-217 KLTNELQELEIDLA
+217 KLTSELKELELDLA
-231 SARAND
+231 SARITD
-237 LANIIAPLEE
+237 LENVILPLEE
-247 MLKKKNKLLQ
+247 MLKKKNKVLQ
-257 KNTSKKEVESVEFDN
+257 KTNSKKEVESVEFDN
-272 ARDLYLKEKESLSKM
+272 SREAYLKEKESLATM
-287 KAKVDNLTEKLLS
+287 KAKVDKLTEKLLL
-300 EIQEKNQESSRGV
+300 EIQEKNIESSKGV

-342 VTKSLSDE
+342 VTNSLSDE

-368 YEKLKASIQDY
+368 YEKLKASIEDY

-387 KEQEFDFSKMDE
+387 KEQEFDFSKMDK
-399 SIKKIKDKINNSN
+399 SIKKIQDQINSNN
-412 LELENKENEV
+412 LELEKKENDV

-465 QIEQNIIEKFGS
+465 QIEQNIIEKFG
-477 NVKLK
+477 NDIVLRDIKD
-482 KLKEYNISDMVFRV
+482 YNISDMVFRV

-506 GPINWAVKDEYE
+506 GPINWAVKDEHE
-518 EKSSRLN
+518 QKTARLN

-531 SDLIDAENNLKEA
+531 ADLIDAENNLKEA
-544 IKKIDNVAQKQFLD
+544 IKKIDIVAQEQFFD
-558 TYDKVKENFE
+558 TYNQVKENFE

-576 GGKGSIELSDPSDP
+576 GGKGSIELSDPNDP

-606 NSLKMLSAGE
+606 NTLKMLSAGE

-648 INIKKFTDVFELWKT
+648 INIKKFTDVIKDYSKT
-663 GGALEIEEIK
+663 TQFIM
-673 KNDDEYHFNVTR
+673 VTHNKLTMESAD
-685 CKYAEMYNE
+685 CIYGVTAEKQGISKLMSI
-694 MGLKDIGQLL
+694 D
-704 SCNRD
+704 
-709 YNFSVGFDKNLIL
+709 FS
-722 ERKKTIMEGHS
+722 
-733 CCTFRYSNKEKT
+733 

>member
-15 AKKETVLFN
+15 AKKETILFN

-159 NMFEEAAGVNKYKA
+159 KMFEEAAGVNKYKS
-173 KRRST
+173 KRQSA

-200 IQVKALDL
+200 LQVKALDL

-217 KLTNELQELEIDLA
+217 KLSSELKELEIDLS
-231 SARAND
+231 SARIMD
-237 LANIIAPLEE
+237 LDNIIVPLES
-247 MLKKKNKLLQ
+247 MLKKKNTLLK

-272 ARDLYLKEKESLSKM
+272 ARDAYLKEKEELSKM
-287 KAKVDNLTEKLLS
+287 KAKIDKLTENLLS
-300 EIQEKNQESSRGV
+300 EIQEKNQESSKGV
-313 GLLEDELQKKISQL
+313 GLLEDELQKKINQL

-337 VSNQD
+337 VSNKD
-342 VTKSLSDE
+342 VTKTLSTE

-368 YEKLKASIQDY
+368 YDKLKASIKDY

-387 KEQEFDFSKMDE
+387 KDKEFDFSKMDE
-399 SIKKIKDKINNSN
+399 SIKNIQDKINSN
-412 LELENKENEV
+412 NLDLEKKENDV
-422 NKAFIKMESIRAKLD
+422 NKAFINMETIRAKLD

-452 AEMKIAESKIKKT
+452 AEMKIAESNLKKS
-465 QIEQNIIEKFGS
+465 QIMQTMVEKFGKDI
-477 NVKLK
+477 KLK
-482 KLKEYNISDMVFRV
+482 SLKEYNISDMVFRL
-496 EKIKRSIDSI
+496 EKIKRSIESI
-506 GPINWAVKDEYE
+506 GPINWAVKDEHE
-518 EKSSRLN
+518 EKSARLN
-525 NLLEQK
+525 NLLNQK

-544 IKKIDNVAQKQFLD
+544 IKKIDNIAQEQFFE
-558 TYDKVKENFE
+558 TYNKVRDNFE
-568 TMFTVFFN
+568 KMFTVFFN
-576 GGKGSIELSDPSDP
+576 GGKGSLELSDPDDP

-648 INIKKFTDVFELWKT
+648 INIKKFTDVIKDYSKT
-663 GGALEIEEIK
+663 TQFIM
-673 KNDDEYHFNVTR
+673 VTHNKLTMESAD
-685 CKYAEMYNE
+685 CIYGVTAEKQGISKLMSI
-694 MGLKDIGQLL
+694 D
-704 SCNRD
+704 
-709 YNFSVGFDKNLIL
+709 FS
-722 ERKKTIMEGHS
+722 
-733 CCTFRYSNKEKT
+733 